1 VQKQDATR
9 PFLYTK
15 EKMTTNVVAFHSRF
29 HAWSFGLS
37 FYPSINNSCQQH
49 SLLVGSPGLAHAL
62 TPAAQNQ
69 MTHASTE
76 GLGPAWTVATTA
88 TLSRVVF
95 PGARRPGAWARGW
108 VAAPCWP
115 TRGRDT
121 WNGFFGAF
129 VRVIRC
135 VCGGGI
141 RFSNLNFF
149 SRTGELYWKN
159 TVVPDK
165 RSVTKPESMLPYFC
179 FGNYKALFGYP

>member
-1 VQKQDATR
+1 MQKLDATR
-9 PFLYTK
+9 PLLYTK
-15 EKMTTNVVAFHSRF
+15 EKMTTNVVAFRSQF
-29 HAWSFGLS
+29 HAWSDGLS
-37 FYPSINNSCQQH
+37 FYPSISNSSQQH
-49 SLLVGSPGLAHAL
+49 SLLVGSPGLARAL

-135 VCGGGI
+135 VWWGDPIFEFELFSPDGRALLEEHCG
-141 RFSNLNFF
+141 S
-149 SRTGELYWKN
+149 
-159 TVVPDK
+159 
-165 RSVTKPESMLPYFC
+165 
-179 FGNYKALFGYP
+179 

>member
-1 VQKQDATR
+1 MARIAQLHPFQDGPAKISCHRCIRKAAQRRPVQKQDATR

-15 EKMTTNVVAFHSRF
+15 EKMTTNVVAFRSQF
-29 HAWSFGLS
+29 HAWSDGLS
-37 FYPSINNSCQQH
+37 FYPSISNSSQQH
-49 SLLVGSPGLAHAL
+49 SLLVGSPGLARAL

-95 PGARRPGAWARGW
+95 PGARRPGAWERGW

-135 VCGGGI
+135 VCGGGGSDFRI
-141 RFSNLNFF
+141 
-149 SRTGELYWKN
+149 
-159 TVVPDK
+159 
-165 RSVTKPESMLPYFC
+165 
-179 FGNYKALFGYP
+179 

>member
-1 VQKQDATR
+1 MQKQDATR

-15 EKMTTNVVAFHSRF
+15 EKMTTNVVAFRSRC

-149 SRTGELYWKN
+149 S
-159 TVVPDK
+159 PDG
-165 RSVTKPESMLPYFC
+165 R
-179 FGNYKALFGYP
+179 ALLEEHCGT